1 MREADFQKGHEMIL
15 IPAVDIKNGRC
26 VRLFQ
31 GQMDAET
38 VFSHDPVGQARQ
50 WEVEGALRI
59 HLVDLDGAV
68 EQKPRN
74 LGLIEKIVAA
84 VSVPVQVGGGI
95 RSMETIAHY
104 LGIGVDRVILGT
116 AALRDPDLVRSA
128 CASWPGRIV
137 VGIDARDGK
146 VAVDGWTETTETTAV
161 DLARRF
167 EGAGVAAII
176 FTDISRDGTHGG
188 VNLEATRALAEA
200 VSIPVIA
207 SGGVS
212 TLEDLAA
219 LAPLAP
225 LGVVGVISGRALY
238 EGTLTIADANALF
251 AEKSRA

>member
-1 MREADFQKGHEMIL
+1 MLSERVCMIL

-38 VFSHDPVGQARQ
+38 VFSQDPVAQARQ
-50 WEVEGALRI
+50 WEAEGALRI

-74 LGLIEKIVAA
+74 LALIESIVAA

-95 RSMETIAHY
+95 RSMETISHY
-104 LGIGVDRVILGT
+104 LSIGVDRVILGT

-128 CASWPGRIV
+128 CAAWPGRIV
-137 VGIDARDGK
+137 VGIDAREGR
-146 VAVDGWTETTETTAV
+146 VAVDGWTETTETTTV
-161 DLARRF
+161 ELARRF

-176 FTDISRDGTHGG
+176 FTDIARDGTHGG
-188 VNLEATRALAEA
+188 VNTEATRALAEA

-212 TLEDLAA
+212 TLKDLEV
-219 LAPLAP
+219 LLPLEAC
-225 LGVVGVISGRALY
+225 GVEAVISGRALY
-238 EGTLTIADANALF
+238 EGTLTIAEANTLF
-251 AEKSRA
+251 AGMSAV